1 MKQRQREGDRG
12 RIVGIFNSAPF
23 YLRRGR
29 RGGVGGDRAPPA
41 RQFEEKCVSSG
52 RCADR
57 HRWRGGQRAPRAKR
71 TEEEEEEEMDPPRA
85 ALLSARGRRRRR
97 RAKN

>member
-71 TEEEEEEEMDPPRA
+71 TEEEMDPPRA